1 MQARNKLMLKMYS
14 FLLMIGIL
22 PQFAIRNTLMALSV
36 LVTGA
41 VFARGC
47 AFLTY
52 RTERQNSVTSSMT
65 WWPS

>member
-1 MQARNKLMLKMYS
+1 MQARNKPMLKMYS
-14 FLLMIGIL
+14 FLLMIGIP
-22 PQFAIRNTLMALSV
+22 PQFVMGNTLV
-36 LVTGA
+36 FTGA
-41 VFARGC
+41 VFAGGC